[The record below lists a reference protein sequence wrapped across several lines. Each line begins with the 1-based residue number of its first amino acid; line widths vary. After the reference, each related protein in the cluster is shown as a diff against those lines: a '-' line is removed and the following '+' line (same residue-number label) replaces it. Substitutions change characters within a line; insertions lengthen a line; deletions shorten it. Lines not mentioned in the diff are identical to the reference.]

1 MIPFNV
7 PPYIGKED
15 KYIKQAIDSRK
26 ICGDGQFTKKCNVK
40 FEEMTGAKKV
50 LMTTSGTSAL
60 EMAAL
65 LTDIKPGDE
74 AVMPSYTFVSTAN
87 AFVLRGATIVFVDI
101 RPDTMN
107 IDENLIEDAITEK
120 QRLLFLFIT
129 VALPVRWTPY
139 AISPKD
145 TTLLLLKMP
154 HRVLWAFIK
163 EEHSVRSEIL
173 AVTVFMKQRTM
184 SWVKAAELLSMKINT
199 WSVLKSLEKKVQ
211 TADRLCRAWLIC
223 IHGMMSGHP
232 SCQVIF

>member
-154 HRVLWAFIK
+154 HRVLWTFIN

-173 AVTVFMKQRTM
+173 AVTVFMKQRITA
-184 SWVKAAELLSMKINT
+184 WARVELS
-199 WSVLKSLEKKVQ
+199 S
-211 TADRLCRAWLIC
+211 
-223 IHGMMSGHP
+223 
-232 SCQVIF
+232 

>member
-40 FEEMTGAKKV
+40 FEEMTDAKKV

-173 AVTVFMKQRTM
+173 AVTVFMKQRITA
-184 SWVKAAELLSMKINT
+184 WARVELS
-199 WSVLKSLEKKVQ
+199 S
-211 TADRLCRAWLIC
+211 
-223 IHGMMSGHP
+223 
-232 SCQVIF
+232 

>member
-107 IDENLIEDAITEK
+107 IDKNLIEDAITEK

-173 AVTVFMKQRTM
+173 AVTVFMKQRITA
-184 SWVKAAELLSMKINT
+184 WARVELS
-199 WSVLKSLEKKVQ
+199 S
-211 TADRLCRAWLIC
+211 
-223 IHGMMSGHP
+223 
-232 SCQVIF
+232 

>member
-65 LTDIKPGDE
+65 LADIKLGDE

-120 QRLLFLFIT
+120 QRLLFLFVT

-173 AVTVFMKQRTM
+173 AVTVFMKQRITA
-184 SWVKAAELLSMKINT
+184 WARVELS
-199 WSVLKSLEKKVQ
+199 S
-211 TADRLCRAWLIC
+211 
-223 IHGMMSGHP
+223 
-232 SCQVIF
+232 

>member
-15 KYIKQAIDSRK
+15 EYIKQAIDSRK

-173 AVTVFMKQRTM
+173 AVTVFMKQRITA
-184 SWVKAAELLSMKINT
+184 WARVELS
-199 WSVLKSLEKKVQ
+199 S
-211 TADRLCRAWLIC
+211 
-223 IHGMMSGHP
+223 
-232 SCQVIF
+232 

>member
-74 AVMPSYTFVSTAN
+74 AVMPSYTFV
-87 AFVLRGATIVFVDI
+87 LRGATIVFVDI

-154 HRVLWAFIK
+154 HRVLWAFIN

-173 AVTVFMKQRTM
+173 AVTVFMKQRITA
-184 SWVKAAELLSMKINT
+184 WARVELS
-199 WSVLKSLEKKVQ
+199 S
-211 TADRLCRAWLIC
+211 
-223 IHGMMSGHP
+223 
-232 SCQVIF
+232 

>member
-40 FEEMTGAKKV
+40 FEEMTAAKKV

-129 VALPVRWTPY
+129 VAFPVRWTPY

-173 AVTVFMKQRTM
+173 AVTVFMKQRITA
-184 SWVKAAELLSMKINT
+184 WARVELS
-199 WSVLKSLEKKVQ
+199 S
-211 TADRLCRAWLIC
+211 
-223 IHGMMSGHP
+223 
-232 SCQVIF
+232 

>member
-87 AFVLRGATIVFVDI
+87 AFVCVPVCLPSASAG
-101 RPDTMN
+101 
-107 IDENLIEDAITEK
+107 
-120 QRLLFLFIT
+120 RL
-129 VALPVRWTPY
+129 P
-139 AISPKD
+139 
-145 TTLLLLKMP
+145 
-154 HRVLWAFIK
+154 
-163 EEHSVRSEIL
+163 
-173 AVTVFMKQRTM
+173 
-184 SWVKAAELLSMKINT
+184 
-199 WSVLKSLEKKVQ
+199 
-211 TADRLCRAWLIC
+211 RAPEA
-223 IHGMMSGHP
+223 HGRRFPG
-232 SCQVIF
+232 

>member
-40 FEEMTGAKKV
+40 FEEMTGAKKA
-50 LMTTSGTSAL
+50 LMTTSGTSEL

-65 LTDIKPGDE
+65 L
-74 AVMPSYTFVSTAN
+74 
-87 AFVLRGATIVFVDI
+87 VDI

-173 AVTVFMKQRTM
+173 AVTVFMKQRITA
-184 SWVKAAELLSMKINT
+184 WARVELS
-199 WSVLKSLEKKVQ
+199 S
-211 TADRLCRAWLIC
+211 
-223 IHGMMSGHP
+223 
-232 SCQVIF
+232 

>member
-1 MIPFNV
+1 MITFNV
-7 PPYIGKED
+7 PKYIGKED

-173 AVTVFMKQRTM
+173 AVTVFMKQRITA
-184 SWVKAAELLSMKINT
+184 WARVELS
-199 WSVLKSLEKKVQ
+199 S
-211 TADRLCRAWLIC
+211 
-223 IHGMMSGHP
+223 
-232 SCQVIF
+232 

>member
-163 EEHSVRSEIL
+163 EVHSVRSEIL
-173 AVTVFMKQRTM
+173 AVTVFMKQRITA
-184 SWVKAAELLSMKINT
+184 WARVELS
-199 WSVLKSLEKKVQ
+199 S
-211 TADRLCRAWLIC
+211 
-223 IHGMMSGHP
+223 
-232 SCQVIF
+232 

>member
-1 MIPFNV
+1 MISKILDYYKNANYDFRKFAFEADPLKNRFNANRV
-7 PPYIGKED
+7 
-15 KYIKQAIDSRK
+15 
-26 ICGDGQFTKKCNVK
+26 
-40 FEEMTGAKKV
+40 M
-50 LMTTSGTSAL
+50 LTTSGSTAL
-60 EMAAL
+60 DMAAL
-65 LTDIKPGDE
+65 LCGIQPGDE
-74 AVMPSYTFVSTAN
+74 VILPSFTFSSTAN
-87 AFVLRGATIVFVDI
+87 SFVLAGATLVFVDV

-173 AVTVFMKQRTM
+173 AVTVFMKQRITA
-184 SWVKAAELLSMKINT
+184 WARVELS
-199 WSVLKSLEKKVQ
+199 S
-211 TADRLCRAWLIC
+211 
-223 IHGMMSGHP
+223 
-232 SCQVIF
+232 

>member
-40 FEEMTGAKKV
+40 FEEMTGAKKA
-50 LMTTSGTSAL
+50 LMTTSGTSEL
-60 EMAAL
+60 EMA
-65 LTDIKPGDE
+65 
-74 AVMPSYTFVSTAN
+74 
-87 AFVLRGATIVFVDI
+87 
-101 RPDTMN
+101 
-107 IDENLIEDAITEK
+107 
-120 QRLLFLFIT
+120 
-129 VALPVRWTPY
+129 ALPVRWTPY

-173 AVTVFMKQRTM
+173 AVTVFMKQRITA
-184 SWVKAAELLSMKINT
+184 WARVELS
-199 WSVLKSLEKKVQ
+199 S
-211 TADRLCRAWLIC
+211 
-223 IHGMMSGHP
+223 
-232 SCQVIF
+232 

>member
-163 EEHSVRSEIL
+163 EERSVRSEIL
-173 AVTVFMKQRTM
+173 AVTVFMKQRITA
-184 SWVKAAELLSMKINT
+184 WARVELS
-199 WSVLKSLEKKVQ
+199 S
-211 TADRLCRAWLIC
+211 
-223 IHGMMSGHP
+223 
-232 SCQVIF
+232 

>member
-163 EEHSVRSEIL
+163 VEHSVRSEIL
-173 AVTVFMKQRTM
+173 AVTVFMKQRITA
-184 SWVKAAELLSMKINT
+184 WARVELS
-199 WSVLKSLEKKVQ
+199 S
-211 TADRLCRAWLIC
+211 
-223 IHGMMSGHP
+223 
-232 SCQVIF
+232 

>member
-7 PPYIGKED
+7 PPYISKED

-173 AVTVFMKQRTM
+173 AVTVFMKQRITA
-184 SWVKAAELLSMKINT
+184 WARVELS
-199 WSVLKSLEKKVQ
+199 S
-211 TADRLCRAWLIC
+211 
-223 IHGMMSGHP
+223 
-232 SCQVIF
+232 

>member
-1 MIPFNV
+1 
-7 PPYIGKED
+7 
-15 KYIKQAIDSRK
+15 
-26 ICGDGQFTKKCNVK
+26 
-40 FEEMTGAKKV
+40 MTGAKKV

-145 TTLLLLKMP
+145 TTLLLKMP

-173 AVTVFMKQRTM
+173 AVTVFMKQRITA
-184 SWVKAAELLSMKINT
+184 WARVELS
-199 WSVLKSLEKKVQ
+199 S
-211 TADRLCRAWLIC
+211 
-223 IHGMMSGHP
+223 
-232 SCQVIF
+232 

>member
-40 FEEMTGAKKV
+40 FEEMTVAKKV

-173 AVTVFMKQRTM
+173 AVTVFMKQRITA
-184 SWVKAAELLSMKINT
+184 WARVELS
-199 WSVLKSLEKKVQ
+199 S
-211 TADRLCRAWLIC
+211 
-223 IHGMMSGHP
+223 
-232 SCQVIF
+232 

>member
-74 AVMPSYTFVSTAN
+74 AVMASYTFVSTAN

-173 AVTVFMKQRTM
+173 AVTVFMKQRITA
-184 SWVKAAELLSMKINT
+184 WARVELS
-199 WSVLKSLEKKVQ
+199 S
-211 TADRLCRAWLIC
+211 
-223 IHGMMSGHP
+223 
-232 SCQVIF
+232 

>member
-15 KYIKQAIDSRK
+15 KYIKHAIDSRK

-173 AVTVFMKQRTM
+173 AVTVFMKQRITA
-184 SWVKAAELLSMKINT
+184 WARVELS
-199 WSVLKSLEKKVQ
+199 S
-211 TADRLCRAWLIC
+211 
-223 IHGMMSGHP
+223 
-232 SCQVIF
+232 

>member
-1 MIPFNV
+1 
-7 PPYIGKED
+7 
-15 KYIKQAIDSRK
+15 
-26 ICGDGQFTKKCNVK
+26 
-40 FEEMTGAKKV
+40 MTGAKKA

-65 LTDIKPGDE
+65 LADIKPGDE

-145 TTLLLLKMP
+145 TILLLLKMP

-173 AVTVFMKQRTM
+173 CAFPAPKHSYHQ
-184 SWVKAAELLSMKINT
+184 N
-199 WSVLKSLEKKVQ
+199 KKNEME
-211 TADRLCRAWLIC
+211 R
-223 IHGMMSGHP
+223 
-232 SCQVIF
+232 

>member
-15 KYIKQAIDSRK
+15 KYIKQPIDSRK

-107 IDENLIEDAITEK
+107 IDVNLIEDAITEK

-173 AVTVFMKQRTM
+173 AVTVFMKQRITA
-184 SWVKAAELLSMKINT
+184 WARVELS
-199 WSVLKSLEKKVQ
+199 S
-211 TADRLCRAWLIC
+211 
-223 IHGMMSGHP
+223 
-232 SCQVIF
+232 

>member
-145 TTLLLLKMP
+145 TTLLLLKML

-173 AVTVFMKQRTM
+173 AVTVFMKQRITA
-184 SWVKAAELLSMKINT
+184 WARVELS
-199 WSVLKSLEKKVQ
+199 S
-211 TADRLCRAWLIC
+211 
-223 IHGMMSGHP
+223 
-232 SCQVIF
+232 

>member
-107 IDENLIEDAITEK
+107 IDVNLIEDAITEK

-173 AVTVFMKQRTM
+173 AVTVFMKQRITA
-184 SWVKAAELLSMKINT
+184 WARVELS
-199 WSVLKSLEKKVQ
+199 S
-211 TADRLCRAWLIC
+211 
-223 IHGMMSGHP
+223 
-232 SCQVIF
+232 

>member
-7 PPYIGKED
+7 PPYIGEED
-15 KYIKQAIDSRK
+15 RYVLEAIHNHK
-26 ICGDGQFTKKCNVK
+26 ICGDGAFTRRCHA
-40 FEEMTGAKKV
+40 ELEAMTGAKKA
-50 LMTTSGTSAL
+50 LLTTSGTSAL
-60 EMAAL
+60 ELAAIL
-65 LTDIKPGDE
+65 CDVGPGDE
-74 AVMPSYTFVSTAN
+74 VIMPSYTFVSTAD
-87 AFVLRGATIVFVDI
+87 AFVLRGAKIVFVDI

-173 AVTVFMKQRTM
+173 AVTVFMKQRITA
-184 SWVKAAELLSMKINT
+184 WARVELS
-199 WSVLKSLEKKVQ
+199 S
-211 TADRLCRAWLIC
+211 
-223 IHGMMSGHP
+223 
-232 SCQVIF
+232 

>member
-1 MIPFNV
+1 MIPFYV

-173 AVTVFMKQRTM
+173 AVTVFMKQRITA
-184 SWVKAAELLSMKINT
+184 WARVELS
-199 WSVLKSLEKKVQ
+199 S
-211 TADRLCRAWLIC
+211 
-223 IHGMMSGHP
+223 
-232 SCQVIF
+232 

>member
-163 EEHSVRSEIL
+163 EENSVRSEIL
-173 AVTVFMKQRTM
+173 AVTVFMKQRITA
-184 SWVKAAELLSMKINT
+184 WARVELS
-199 WSVLKSLEKKVQ
+199 S
-211 TADRLCRAWLIC
+211 
-223 IHGMMSGHP
+223 
-232 SCQVIF
+232 

>member
-50 LMTTSGTSAL
+50 FMTTSGTSAL

-173 AVTVFMKQRTM
+173 AVTVFMKQRITA
-184 SWVKAAELLSMKINT
+184 WARVELS
-199 WSVLKSLEKKVQ
+199 S
-211 TADRLCRAWLIC
+211 
-223 IHGMMSGHP
+223 
-232 SCQVIF
+232 

>member
-7 PPYIGKED
+7 PPYIGIED

-173 AVTVFMKQRTM
+173 AVTVFMKQRITA
-184 SWVKAAELLSMKINT
+184 WARVELS
-199 WSVLKSLEKKVQ
+199 S
-211 TADRLCRAWLIC
+211 
-223 IHGMMSGHP
+223 
-232 SCQVIF
+232 